1 MTCKWR
7 RTRKLLLGAGSPAGR
22 ALSFDRRCLG
32 WRGSCQD
39 IADHEGQCGHEN
51 SLDLHVAELFR
62 VEAVTAKVND

>member
-39 IADHEGQCGHEN
+39 IADHEGQCRHEDGLN
-51 SLDLHVAELFR
+51 LHVAEVFWIQ
-62 VEAVTAKVND
+62 VANAKVS